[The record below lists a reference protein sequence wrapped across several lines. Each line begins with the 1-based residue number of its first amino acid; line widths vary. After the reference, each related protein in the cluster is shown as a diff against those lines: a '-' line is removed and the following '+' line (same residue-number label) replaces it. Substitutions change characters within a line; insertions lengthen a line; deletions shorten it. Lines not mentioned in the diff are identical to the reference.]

1 MAPSAALGAAPPDD
15 KVARGT
21 LLRKTMVSVP
31 HFVLDDSDGEDS
43 TDTTTIWEAVD
54 MTLPGASGKGA
65 GLEQFPV
72 DEDSEDSVDGDD
84 WVRIV
89 ELLELEDQYQFDP
102 ERVAEMVDGGADL
115 QHLSDHL
122 CEAMVSNL
130 EQRASDM
137 EQGAMVSSLGQR
149 TSEVGGLESSVQDD
163 PLMGPA
169 PRAVRSTSD
178 QTDWMRPPL
187 RCSERGSPE
196 PAQDPTDWMRPTP
209 RSSPSRRN
217 LRKNTVAAVAIG
229 SKSAAAAANPD
240 STSLAS
246 AAAASLTSV
255 QEGSEQQESEG
266 LQSPSPTQRPR
277 KRRDA
282 AARALSA
289 ARKSLLARC
298 EAGEEVGEKLKLV
311 EEALADAQKRHRSS
325 VAQALLKS
333 YAQGSSDAPEALGGS
348 TESLRESRIQ
358 EAVSLAMAMSQTAK
372 EGSHPRRKRPTR
384 RRLALAIEQ
393 YQAAPGIQ
401 RESKTR
407 QEWIVVGGHDTG
419 GLIVRSG
426 ESLQSQA
433 VTTRLSFGAR
443 VKCLQVSG
451 KRLHFQKLQGQG
463 PAHGWVSLELAAC
476 RSPLVVPLKQKKQR
490 RSTA

>member
-15 KVARGT
+15 KVARDI

-31 HFVLDDSDGEDS
+31 HFALDDSDGEDS
-43 TDTTTIWEAVD
+43 RDTTIWEAVD
-54 MTLPGASGKGA
+54 MTLPGASAKAA

-137 EQGAMVSSLGQR
+137 EQAMVSDPDQ
-149 TSEVGGLESSVQDD
+149 VGGLEPSVQDD

-169 PRAVRSTSD
+169 PRDVRSTSD
-178 QTDWMRPPL
+178 PTHWMRPPL
-187 RCSERGSPE
+187 RCSERGSPD
-196 PAQDPTDWMRPTP
+196 PAPYPTDWMRPTP
-209 RSSPSRRN
+209 RSSPSRCN
-217 LRKNTVAAVAIG
+217 LRKNTAPAVAIG
-229 SKSAAAAANPD
+229 LKSAAAAANQD

-255 QEGSEQQESEG
+255 KEGSEQQESEG
-266 LQSPSPTQRPR
+266 LQSPSTTRRPR

-311 EEALADAQKRHRSS
+311 EEALADAQRRHRSS
-325 VAQALLKS
+325 VAQAVLKS
-333 YAQGSSDAPEALGGS
+333 YAQGSSDAPEALGSS
-348 TESLRESRIQ
+348 TQSLREGRIQ

-372 EGSHPRRKRPTR
+372 EGSPPRRKRPTR

-401 RESKTR
+401 RESKIR

-419 GLIVRSG
+419 GLIVRSA
-426 ESLQSQA
+426 ESLRSQA
-433 VTTRLSFGAR
+433 VTTRLAFGAR
-443 VKCLQVSG
+443 VKCLQISG

-476 RSPLVVPLKQKKQR
+476 RSPLVVPLKQKQKQR